1 MTGGFGAPPDQRG
14 GLFVADHLPEIGRHA
29 EEAFGDAKVRRI
41 AGLDVVEHVFGVV
54 IEHGADLVIE
64 IGLRSRDGRV
74 PSLAIGLVRADGT
87 PVYGVSS
94 DMDGHV
100 VRETGPGEYRGTVEF
115 PALPLLPG
123 SYAIRVH
130 SMDPEGVRLF
140 DTVERGLVVRGASRE
155 FGLVRLAHRWIG
167 DAAAMPAADADA

>member
-1 MTGGFGAPPDQRG
+1 MVEHITVGVGP
-14 GLFVADHLPEIGRHA
+14 LS
-29 EEAFGDAKVRRI
+29 I
-41 AGLDVVEHVFGVV
+41 ADVVAVARRGAAVRLSPEALAAIDTARKVV
-54 IEHGADLVIE
+54 D
-64 IGLRSRDGRV
+64 
-74 PSLAIGLVRADGT
+74 SLAASAT

-100 VRETGPGEYRGTVEF
+100 VRETGPGEYRAVVEF